1 MTLLKIVPYLRS
13 APLTFGGAGRVSTQR
28 RRAAED
34 AEGCAGSQEVSEGL
48 REGRASSRPQGA
60 QPSDGRMAGCPVG
73 QMDDDPMTPAGGWIF
88 QRKDNKGHK
97 GRKVL

>member
-1 MTLLKIVPYLRS
+1 
-13 APLTFGGAGRVSTQR
+13 
-28 RRAAED
+28 
-34 AEGCAGSQEVSEGL
+34 
-48 REGRASSRPQGA
+48 
-60 QPSDGRMAGCPVG
+60 MAGCPVG